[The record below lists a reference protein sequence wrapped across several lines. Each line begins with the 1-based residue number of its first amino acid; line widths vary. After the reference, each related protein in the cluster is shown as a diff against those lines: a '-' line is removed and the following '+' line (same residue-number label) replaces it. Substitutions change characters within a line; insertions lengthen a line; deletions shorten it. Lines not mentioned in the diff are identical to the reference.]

1 MRVLQIGNAGVPWC
15 TEVELHKA
23 MEANGWTVEFH
34 QENEPHIFLTVAER
48 LQQEPRADLVLWTR
62 TGWNPPVPHDEQY
75 TMLNAARDMG
85 ILTVG
90 AHLDRWIG
98 LEREGQIDEEPY
110 FRCQVMATADGGHPE
125 HWAERGIDHRWFPP
139 GVSEFE
145 CGGGTY
151 NRRLASDVAF
161 VGSWRPG
168 YHALWTHRPELV
180 NFLRSTYRTRCR
192 FWGGAGRSMRGPAL
206 RDLYASTKVNVGDSC
221 LVGGATRYLSDR
233 VPETLGR
240 GGFLLHPHVE
250 GVTDGTLYTDGEHLR
265 TWPLGDWGE
274 LRRLVDYYVV
284 HDDER
289 RAIAEAGRRHVL
301 ETATYTVRT
310 RTLLEQLQA
319 EGLIASP

>member
-1 MRVLQIGNAGVPWC
+1 
-15 TEVELHKA
+15 
-23 MEANGWTVEFH
+23 MEALGHVVEFH
-34 QENEPHIFLTVAER
+34 QENEPGIFVVAAER
-48 LQQEPRADLVLWTR
+48 LRTEPRIDVVIWTR

-75 TMLNAARDMG
+75 AMLGAAKAEG
-85 ILTVG
+85 IPTVG
-90 AHLDRWIG
+90 PHLDRWIG

-110 FRCQVMATADGGHPE
+110 FRCQIMATADGGHQAE
-125 HWAERGIDHRWFPP
+125 WAERGIDHRWFPP

-168 YHALWTHRPELV
+168 YHAEWTHRPELID
-180 NFLRSTYRTRCR
+180 FLRRTYRNRCR
-192 FWGGAGRSMRGPAL
+192 FWGGPGRSMRGAAL

-221 LVGGATRYLSDR
+221 LVGGATAYLSDR

-240 GGFLLHPHVE
+240 GGFLMHPHVD
-250 GVTDGTLYTDGEHLR
+250 GVTDGTLYTDGVHLV

-301 ETATYTVRT
+301 EHHTYTVRM
-310 RTLLEQLQA
+310 RDLLDTLTA
-319 EGLIASP
+319 EGLVPG